1 MWHGTQEII
10 RRGQKELSK
19 IKKRYDSI
27 LDHDGPSIIMKNQ
40 FVIATYALIRARG
53 CSLRL
58 VTDIS
63 KGNISYCKEL
73 AKYVELRHFEGIKGN
88 FGIIDGII
96 YGGTAKNYEKQFPT
110 EFIYST
116 VKSFVEQQQYF
127 FDMLWNKA
135 IPAEQRIREIEEGIE
150 PEVIETIRDQIE
162 IQKIETN
169 LVKSAIKEI
178 LIIFSTAR
186 AFHRQ
191 YRAGTVDLL
200 KKAAMQNPSIKIR
213 ILTPAN
219 YLKNQEQEEY
229 EATAA
234 INKLL
239 AGKAPQQE
247 EQQQSQLASGIVD
260 IRHIEPSM
268 QTKVTVLII
277 DRKYSL
283 TIELKDDS
291 KDNSYEAIGLA
302 TYSNSKPTV
311 LSYASIFESLWMQS
325 ELYQQLKEAH
335 EQLKVHDK
343 MQKEFINVA
352 AHELRNP
359 IQPILGL
366 TDIVRRNEKEI
377 KQKELLDI
385 VARNARRLKQLTEDV
400 LDVTRIESN
409 TLQLNK
415 EEFDLR
421 DLVIHAIEDYKN
433 QTTVFDNNIKLA
445 YHNDY
450 YSHGNKQS
458 GKDGQ
463 KVVVYADRYRLN
475 QVISNL
481 LSNAIKFTNRAG
493 TIYIKIKNSAG
504 DNNTNN
510 GNSIS
515 SNNSAITVSIKDT
528 GSGVDSEILPR
539 LFTKFATK
547 SDKGTGI
554 GLGLFISKNIVEA
567 HGGRIWA
574 ENNKDA
580 AGATFSFTLPLS
592 FNSKKEEIERK
603 QQSYVT

>member
-1 MWHGTQEII
+1 MVWNPRDNKERSKGTI
-10 RRGQKELSK
+10 KN
-19 IKKRYDSI
+19 KKRYDSI
-27 LDHDGPSIIMKNQ
+27 LDHDGPSIIVNNQ

-53 CSLRL
+53 CSLRV

-63 KGNISYCKEL
+63 KSNISYCKEL

-135 IPAEQRIREIEEGIE
+135 IPAEQRIREIEEGIK
-150 PEVIETIRDQIE
+150 PEVIETIRDPVE
-162 IQKIETN
+162 IQKVGNN
-169 LVKSAIKEI
+169 LIASAKKEI

-186 AFHRQ
+186 AFYRQ
-191 YRAGTVDLL
+191 YKAGTVDLL
-200 KKAAMQNPSIKIR
+200 KQAAMQNPSIRIR

-219 YLKNQEQEEY
+219 DLIKNKEQEQEQEEQY
-229 EATAA
+229 EEAV
-234 INKLL
+234 IHKFL
-239 AGKAPQQE
+239 AEKAPQQQQ
-247 EQQQSQLASGIVD
+247 QQQSHFATTVVD

-268 QTKVTVLII
+268 QTKVTVLIV

-283 TIELKDDS
+283 TIELRDDS
-291 KDNSYEAIGLA
+291 KDNSHESIGLA

-343 MQKEFINVA
+343 MQKEFINIA

-366 TDIVRRNEKEI
+366 TDIVRRNEKDA
-377 KQKELLDI
+377 KQKGLLDI
-385 VARNARRLKQLTEDV
+385 VVRNASRLKQLTQDV

-421 DLVIHAIEDYKN
+421 DLVIHTIEDYK
-433 QTTVFDNNIKLA
+433 QQVTVFDNKIKLV
-445 YHNDY
+445 YHDDGHKY
-450 YSHGNKQS
+450 YGHGDKQS
-458 GKDGQ
+458 GKDGR
-463 KVVVYADRYRLN
+463 KIVVSADKYRPN
-475 QVISNL
+475 QVITNL
-481 LSNAIKFTNRAG
+481 LSNAIKFTNKGG
-493 TIYIKIKNSAG
+493 TISIKIKNSDG
-504 DNNTNN
+504 NNNTNN
-510 GNSIS
+510 GNSS
-515 SNNSAITVSIKDT
+515 SNSNNNAITVSVKDT
-528 GSGVDSEILPR
+528 GSGIDSEILPR
-539 LFTKFATK
+539 LFTKFSTK
-547 SDKGTGI
+547 SDNGTGI

-574 ENNKDA
+574 ENNLDGK
-580 AGATFSFTLPLS
+580 GATFAFSVPAL
-592 FNSKKEEIERK
+592 
-603 QQSYVT
+603 

>member
-1 MWHGTQEII
+1 LTEPSDEHFAERTEVWYGTQEII

-27 LDHDGPSIIMKNQ
+27 LDHDGPSIIVNNQ

-53 CSLRL
+53 CSLRV

-63 KGNISYCKEL
+63 KSNISYCKEL
-73 AKYVELRHFEGIKGN
+73 AKYLELRHFEGIKGN

-135 IPAEQRIREIEEGIE
+135 IPSEQRIREIEEGIK
-150 PEVIETIRDQIE
+150 PEVIETMRDPVE
-162 IQKIETN
+162 IQKLGNN
-169 LVKSAIKEI
+169 LITSAKEEI

-186 AFHRQ
+186 AFYRQ
-191 YRAGTVDLL
+191 YKAGTVDLL
-200 KKAAMQNPSIKIR
+200 KQAAMQNPSIRIR

-219 YLKNQEQEEY
+219 DLIKNKAREQEQEEQY
-229 EATAA
+229 EEAV
-234 INKLL
+234 IHKFL
-239 AGKAPQQE
+239 AEKAPQQQ
-247 EQQQSQLASGIVD
+247 QQQSHFATTVVD

-268 QTKVTVLII
+268 QTKATVLIV

-283 TIELKDDS
+283 TIELRDDS
-291 KDNSYEAIGLA
+291 KDNSHASIGLA

-343 MQKEFINVA
+343 MQKEFINIA

-366 TDIVRRNEKEI
+366 TDIVRRNEKDA

-385 VARNARRLKQLTEDV
+385 VVRNASRLKQLTEDV

-409 TLQLNK
+409 TLQFNK

-421 DLVIHAIEDYKN
+421 DLVIHTIEDYKN
-433 QTTVFDNNIKLA
+433 QVTVFDNKIKLV
-445 YHNDY
+445 YHDDGHNY
-450 YSHGNKQS
+450 YGHGDKQS
-458 GKDGQ
+458 GKDGR
-463 KVVVYADRYRLN
+463 KIVVYADKYRLN
-475 QVISNL
+475 QVITNL
-481 LSNAIKFTNRAG
+481 LSNAIKFTNKGG
-493 TIYIKIKNSAG
+493 TISIKIKNSDG
-504 DNNTNN
+504 NNNTNN
-510 GNSIS
+510 GNSFS
-515 SNNSAITVSIKDT
+515 NSNNNAI
-528 GSGVDSEILPR
+528 
-539 LFTKFATK
+539 
-547 SDKGTGI
+547 KGQRYW
-554 GLGLFISKNIVEA
+554 LRN
-567 HGGRIWA
+567 
-574 ENNKDA
+574 
-580 AGATFSFTLPLS
+580 
-592 FNSKKEEIERK
+592 
-603 QQSYVT
+603 